1 MWVFR
6 SSWAAWRITSST
18 EGYAMQQ
25 EEAKQGAD
33 LQLEANAMME
43 ASTNADS
50 KEEGEEVNTSSK
62 EEKPAE
68 ALQETLLEDT
78 TVAVEAK
85 KTEDEEQQNLQE
97 PEAQDLQAT
106 DGQGQ
111 MVPANQVVAEQNDD
125 FSEEDMQ
132 VQCRKCGRCVH
143 VTESLHRTEK
153 TRWCL
158 SCNALVT
165 LMRRHMSWPPDEFA
179 KLSEESQKT
188 FFLKAV
194 EEKAGAS
201 AFRYDRVRDL
211 LVKTMVK
218 MHISES
224 KTETGG
230 TYKPLSVFAKDGYIL
245 PPEFE
250 HEAPKLWSEPLR
262 CWTYLLPE
270 LTVKETE
277 INRSMEEAIVRAEKV
292 IKKRKQLPD
301 AAAGSVSQKA
311 KVEALEDMVVDL
323 LSDEDDAEASGRS
336 VFMLLVYHVYR
347 VKQSNE
353 NQIKSDTSH
362 RFFYVDKRLT
372 GPQGQY

>member
-1 MWVFR
+1 M
-6 SSWAAWRITSST
+6 
-18 EGYAMQQ
+18 E
-25 EEAKQGAD
+25 KGAESMNPP
-33 LQLEANAMME
+33 L
-43 ASTNADS
+43 
-50 KEEGEEVNTSSK
+50 
-62 EEKPAE
+62 
-68 ALQETLLEDT
+68 ETLVEPMVKED
-78 TVAVEAK
+78 A
-85 KTEDEEQQNLQE
+85 
-97 PEAQDLQAT
+97 AT
-106 DGQGQ
+106 DGD
-111 MVPANQVVAEQNDD
+111 AKEVVATQIEEATVAAEVAKIEVPEAEVPEAEVPKPEKSPGQDGEDARAERPGTSQLVAAGGDVLAEQSDEVSEDD
-125 FSEEDMQ
+125 LQ
-132 VQCRKCGRCVH
+132 VQCKKCGRLVH
-143 VTESLHRTEK
+143 VTESLHRTER

-194 EEKAGAS
+194 EEKAGTS

-224 KTETGG
+224 STETGG

-250 HEAPKLWSEPLR
+250 DEAPKLWSTALR

-277 INRSMEEAIVRAEKV
+277 INRSMEEAVVKAEKA

-301 AAAGSVSQKA
+301 GAGSSKEP
-311 KVEALEDMVVDL
+311 KDKTEALEDLVVDL
-323 LSDEDDAEASGRS
+323 LSDEEDAEQVPG
-336 VFMLLVYHVYR
+336 
-347 VKQSNE
+347 
-353 NQIKSDTSH
+353 
-362 RFFYVDKRLT
+362 RFFF
-372 GPQGQY
+372 